1 VNANATQIA
10 TPPHT
15 TGLAFDVYDRYMTAA
30 EQNELM
36 RYVAELEDEGRVE
49 ALRETRD
56 HIHIF
61 AFADGRRPA
70 EALIA
75 RSLDA
80 VRPAFVPAPR
90 RVPALKKG
98 AVRRPALS
106 RAAARPQPGRLNPRA
121 R

>member
-1 VNANATQIA
+1 
-10 TPPHT
+10 
-15 TGLAFDVYDRYMTAA
+15 MTAA

-36 RYVAELEDEGRVE
+36 RFVAQLEDEGRVE

-61 AFADGRRPA
+61 AFNDGRRPA

-80 VRPAFVPAPR
+80 VRPALVAPRR
-90 RVPALKKG
+90 RVPAVKKS
-98 AVRRPALS
+98 ALRRPALS
-106 RAAARPQPGRLNPRA
+106 RSPSRPPPGRVSPSA
-121 R
+121 P

>member
-1 VNANATQIA
+1 
-10 TPPHT
+10 
-15 TGLAFDVYDRYMTAA
+15 
-30 EQNELM
+30 M
-36 RYVAELEDEGRVE
+36 RFVAQLEDEGRVE

-80 VRPAFVPAPR
+80 VRPAFVPSPR
-90 RVPALKKG
+90 RAPAVKKS
-98 AVRRPALS
+98 ALRRPALS
-106 RAAARPQPGRLNPRA
+106 SSASRPQPGRVNPRA